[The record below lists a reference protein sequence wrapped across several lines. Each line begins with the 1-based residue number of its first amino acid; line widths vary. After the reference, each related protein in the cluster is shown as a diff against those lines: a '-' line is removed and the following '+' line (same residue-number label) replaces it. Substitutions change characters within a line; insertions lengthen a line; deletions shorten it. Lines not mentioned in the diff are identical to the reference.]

1 MRAKPTQIAID
12 IIKALREVSEPQ
24 EQYKRVKS
32 LLGEDTPLNFDSEI
46 NKEEREQRIISA
58 LTGLYNMI
66 SYDNINSK
74 LFQNICEAITL
85 VQRFVSPKIL
95 QDTDL
100 QNSIKAIGEKIT
112 DMEKT
117 GIIEEEKITRYK
129 ELVGGLLIKSEAIK
143 SILPK
148 ELVLAFTDENQE
160 ISPSKKE
167 TPDNTVPIIIGEFK
181 QIIATSKQEEIK
193 KQYAVVKEI
202 LGQNSQPILGSV
214 TKEKIKNRYNSE
226 QVDRKNNTISEF
238 SKLLNF
244 ITSDDISSEDFQR
257 AYEATRLIQAFVS
270 PAILEDKNVQNA
282 IKLLGDKI
290 VALENVNPKET
301 RDYDKILKCRELAGG
316 ILIKSDV
323 IKSVL
328 PEDVN
333 TVKINLWAL
342 PSREDIAKAVYT
354 EDKSKEAIDLLKMK
368 SIDTTSNSNSYV
380 PKPTILEKPVEIES
394 IDAKEVEQSKKGKS
408 KFAAAFEKVKNK
420 FKTVKP
426 NEIESR
432 DANQDK
438 LVETPTLK
446 VMETIQEVEETS
458 KIFPSSKLKRSE
470 SKIDYD
476 AEYKELDK
484 LMGIEPSNSK
494 VSSDIELTPKQLKA
508 NKIFA
513 EIDSFIASSEEFKE
527 ISDDGLELMEGFK
540 EEKDIEELDKL
551 LGNEKGSDSKL
562 SSAKDDL
569 LQIEKA
575 NDFAKEAKEFDDL
588 TRGVS
593 DVSNELESHTK
604 ESDRTAKANA
614 ERKELLREKLRKEP
628 PKRKEAIKQGL
639 TASKINTDG
648 GRLL

>member
-32 LLGEDTPLNFDSEI
+32 VLGEDTPLNFDSEI

-226 QVDRKNNTISEF
+226 QVDRKNNTISEI